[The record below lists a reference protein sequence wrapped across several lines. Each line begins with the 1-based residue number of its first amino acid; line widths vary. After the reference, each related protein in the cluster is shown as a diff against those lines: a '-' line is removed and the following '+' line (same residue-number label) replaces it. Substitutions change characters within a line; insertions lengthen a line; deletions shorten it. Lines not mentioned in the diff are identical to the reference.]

1 MHRTAVVTGGNRG
14 IGFEVC
20 RELAVGGRRVILT
33 ARDPEAGEKA
43 AEALRREGLDVRF
56 EEMDVA
62 SDRSVAAGADRL
74 AKARMKIDVLVNN
87 AAIYPSENLLDRASD
102 VLRTTMEIDF
112 FGASR
117 TCRAF
122 VPGMLARGYGRI
134 VNVSS
139 GSGSFAEGLPGPPAY
154 SVAKAA
160 LNAFTVKLAQE
171 LSGDV
176 KVNSVCPGWVR
187 TRMGGRN
194 ATRSVEKGADTI
206 VWLATLPARG
216 PNGGFFRD
224 RRRIAW

>member
-1 MHRTAVVTGGNRG
+1 MERTALVTGGNRG
-14 IGFEVC
+14 IGREVC
-20 RELAVGGRRVILT
+20 RELGAAGLKIILT
-33 ARDPEAGEKA
+33 ARDPGENAAQELRAGGA
-43 AEALRREGLDVRF
+43 DVRF

-62 SDRSVAAGADRL
+62 SDSSVADCAGRL
-74 AKARMKIDVLVNN
+74 ALATIAVDVLVNN
-87 AAIYPSENLLDRASD
+87 AAIYPSDRLLDPAGD
-102 VLRTTMEIDF
+102 ILKTVMEINF

-122 VPGMLARGYGRI
+122 VPAMLSRGYGRI

-139 GSGSFAEGLPGPPAY
+139 GSGSFAEGLPGPHAY
-154 SVAKAA
+154 SISKAA
-160 LNAFTVKLAQE
+160 LNAYTVKLAAE

-194 ATRSVEKGADTI
+194 ASRSVIEGADTI

-216 PNGGFFRD
+216 PSGGFYRD
-224 RRRIAW
+224 RKRIDW